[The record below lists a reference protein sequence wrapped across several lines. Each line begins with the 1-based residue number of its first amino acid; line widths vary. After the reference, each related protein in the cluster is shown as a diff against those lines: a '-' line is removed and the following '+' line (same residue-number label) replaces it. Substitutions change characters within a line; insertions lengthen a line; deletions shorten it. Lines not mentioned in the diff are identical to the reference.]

1 MSLILQ
7 LKAIPDPRG
16 TRGRRYEL
24 WLMLFLSVFGSLCGY
39 WGYRPLAEF
48 AREHHQAW
56 CDLLKLDAS
65 TTPIPSYST
74 FRQVFLKVDAQGWV
88 DAFNAWAMGH
98 APDWLGQLSVDGK
111 SIKCTS
117 TGGQEAGHDFASLV
131 SVYGQSVGVVQLALM
146 FNHKESEIAVA
157 RRLLQ
162 HVITAPE
169 LAKTLPVCVSLD
181 ALHTQVET
189 LRLLERSQTPYLI
202 GLKTNQRKLYAL
214 AKRLYE
220 QTIPTDIVTEYD
232 ATHSRQVQRTVTVY
246 PVPDSLPQRWANAGI
261 RQLVWI
267 HREGRRAGQPFH
279 EAHCYLSNRCLNAE
293 TYMTH
298 IQAHWHIENSL
309 HWVKDVT
316 FQEDDPPRRGGHA
329 PISWAVLYSFFITLA
344 RKLSYQTIPQAMR
357 ALANRLDKVFPLL
370 T

>member
-65 TTPIPSYST
+65 TTPVPSYST

-117 TGGQEAGHDFASLV
+117 TGGQEAGHDFARLV

-232 ATHSRQVQRTVTVY
+232 APHSRQVQRTVTVY

-298 IQAHWHIENSL
+298 IQAHWPIENSL